1 VFSFFNINKKML
13 ERVGETPHFS
23 ALFVLLVSPP
33 KKQQQEMVLE
43 ELANGQLVTVLCRRN
58 DMPSLN
64 TLQ

>member
-1 VFSFFNINKKML
+1 ML